1 MNIGIIGTGKI
12 VNEMIP
18 VVQEISGITIQ
29 AICSRPQ
36 SLSKAERLAA
46 LFHIKEVY
54 NDYDAMLH
62 KSDIDFVYVAVA
74 NHAHADYARRALLA
88 KKNVII
94 EKPICSSVAQLEELM
109 QLASADNLYIFEA
122 VTLLHMPH
130 YQLIKDELLAQLGR
144 IKLIACN
151 YSQRSSRYDLYL
163 NHQLTPA
170 FDPAC
175 HGGALMDINVY
186 NINFVVSLFGEPARV
201 EYHPNVGHNKID
213 TSGVA
218 ILTYPDFVATCI
230 GAKDCDGNSFG
241 AIQGDEGRIV
251 VTGPVS
257 TLSELELS
265 KDGKPQ
271 TINIQPKKHRLAF
284 EFEHFRDIYHAHQ
297 VDEMEHYLQISHQVM
312 KVIDQLRG
320 NTLFNK

>member
-18 VVQEISGITIQ
+18 VVQQINGITIQ

-74 NHAHADYARRALLA
+74 NHAHASYARRALLA

-94 EKPICSSVAQLEELM
+94 EKPICTSVAELEELM
-109 QLASADNLYIFEA
+109 QLAFANNLYIFEA

-130 YQLIKDELLAQLGR
+130 YQLIKNELLAQLGR
-144 IKLIACN
+144 VKLIECN

-170 FDPAC
+170 FDTTC

-186 NINFVVSLFGEPARV
+186 NINFVLSLFGVPIRV
-201 EYHPNVGHNKID
+201 EYHPNVGYNKID

-218 ILTYPDFVATCI
+218 ILTYPDFVAICI
-230 GAKDCDGNSFG
+230 GAKDCDGHSFG
-241 AIQGDEGRIV
+241 AIQGDEGRIY

-257 TLSELELS
+257 TLSELELC
-265 KDGKPQ
+265 KDGKQ
-271 TINIQPKKHRLAF
+271 KTVNIQPKKHRLAF
-284 EFEHFRDIYHAHQ
+284 EFEHFRDIYHSHQ
-297 VDEMEHYLQISHQVM
+297 VHEMKHYLQISHHVM

-320 NTLFNK
+320 NTLSY

>member
-18 VVQEISGITIQ
+18 VVQQINGITIQ

-62 KSDIDFVYVAVA
+62 ESDIDFVYVAVA
-74 NHAHADYARRALLA
+74 NHAHAAYARRALLA

-94 EKPICSSVAQLEELM
+94 EKPICTSVAELEELM
-109 QLASADNLYIFEA
+109 QLAFANNLYIFEA

-130 YQLIKDELLAQLGR
+130 YQLIKDELLAQLGH

-151 YSQRSSRYDLYL
+151 YRQCSSRYDLYL

-170 FDPAC
+170 FDLAC

-186 NINFVVSLFGEPARV
+186 NINIVVSLFDDPIRV
-201 EYHPNVGHNKID
+201 EYHPNVGYNKID

-230 GAKDCDGNSFG
+230 GAKDCDGHSFG
-241 AIQGDEGRIV
+241 AIQGDEGCIY

-265 KDGKPQ
+265 KDGKQQ

-284 EFEHFRDIYHAHQ
+284 EFSHFRDIYHSNQ
-297 VDEMEHYLQISHQVM
+297 VDEMKHYLQISHQVM
-312 KVIDQLRG
+312 KVIDQLQG
-320 NTLFNK
+320 NTLFYK

>member
-54 NDYDAMLH
+54 NDYDAMLRN
-62 KSDIDFVYVAVA
+62 SDIDFVYVAVA

-88 KKNVII
+88 KKNVVI
-94 EKPICSSVAQLEELM
+94 EKPSCSSVAELEELM

-130 YQLIKDELLAQLGR
+130 FRLIKDELLAQLGR
-144 IKLIACN
+144 IKLIVCN

-170 FDPAC
+170 FDTAC

-186 NINFVVSLFGEPARV
+186 NINFVVSLFGEPTSV
-201 EYHPNVGHNKID
+201 EYH
-213 TSGVA
+213 S
-218 ILTYPDFVATCI
+218 
-230 GAKDCDGNSFG
+230 KDCDGYSFG
-241 AIQGDEGRIV
+241 AIQGDKGRIHI
-251 VTGPVS
+251 TGPVS
-257 TLSELELS
+257 TLSELELC
-265 KDGKPQ
+265 KGGKSQ

-297 VDEMEHYLQISHQVM
+297 VDEMKHYLQISHQVM
-312 KVIDQLRG
+312 KVINQLRDY
-320 NTLFNK
+320 TLFNK

>member
-18 VVQEISGITIQ
+18 VVQQINGIRIQ

-62 KSDIDFVYVAVA
+62 ESDIDFVYVAVA
-74 NHAHADYARRALLA
+74 NHAHAAYARHALLA

-94 EKPICSSVAQLEELM
+94 EKPICSSVAELEELM
-109 QLASADNLYIFEA
+109 QLAFANNLYIFEA

-130 YQLIKDELLAQLGR
+130 YRLIKDELLEQLGH

-170 FDPAC
+170 FDLAC

-186 NINFVVSLFGEPARV
+186 NINFVVSLFGEPIRA
-201 EYHPNVGHNKID
+201 EYHPNVGYNKID

-230 GAKDCDGNSFG
+230 GAKDCDGHSFG
-241 AIQGDEGRIV
+241 AIQGDEGCIY

-265 KDGKPQ
+265 KDGKQQ
-271 TINIQPKKHRLAF
+271 TIKIQSKKHRLAF
-284 EFEHFRDIYHAHQ
+284 EFEHFRDIYHSNQ
-297 VDEMEHYLQISHQVM
+297 VDEMKHYLQISHQVM

-320 NTLFNK
+320 NTLFYK

>member
-74 NHAHADYARRALLA
+74 NHAHATYARRALLA

-94 EKPICSSVAQLEELM
+94 EKPICTSVAELEELM
-109 QLASADNLYIFEA
+109 QLAFADNLYIFEA

-130 YQLIKDELLAQLGR
+130 YRLIKDELLAQLGR

-186 NINFVVSLFGEPARV
+186 NINFVVSLFGEPIRA

-230 GAKDCDGNSFG
+230 AYKRMR
-241 AIQGDEGRIV
+241 DEVNI
-251 VTGPVS
+251 
-257 TLSELELS
+257 LI
-265 KDGKPQ
+265 DGKE
-271 TINIQPKKHRLAF
+271 NVVLVFLGKCR
-284 EFEHFRDIYHAHQ
+284 
-297 VDEMEHYLQISHQVM
+297 
-312 KVIDQLRG
+312 
-320 NTLFNK
+320 

>member
-18 VVQEISGITIQ
+18 VVQQIKGVTIQ

-62 KSDIDFVYVAVA
+62 ESDIDFVYVAVA
-74 NHAHADYARRALLA
+74 NHAHATYARRALLA

-94 EKPICSSVAQLEELM
+94 EKPICTSVAELEELM

-130 YQLIKDELLAQLGR
+130 YRLIKDELLAQLGR
-144 IKLIACN
+144 IKLVACN

-170 FDPAC
+170 FDSAC

-186 NINFVVSLFGEPARV
+186 NINFVVSLFGEPIRA
-201 EYHPNVGHNKID
+201 EYHPNVGLNKID

-218 ILTYPDFVATCI
+218 ILTYPGFVATCI
-230 GAKDCDGNSFG
+230 GAKDCDGHSFG
-241 AIQGDEGRIV
+241 AIQGDEGCIY

-257 TLSELELS
+257 TLSELELY
-265 KDGKPQ
+265 KGGKPQ

-284 EFEHFRDIYHAHQ
+284 EFEHFRDIYHAHK

-320 NTLFNK
+320 DTLFNK

>member
-18 VVQEISGITIQ
+18 VVQQINGVTIQ

-62 KSDIDFVYVAVA
+62 ESDIDFVYVAVA
-74 NHAHADYARRALLA
+74 NHAHATYARHALLA

-94 EKPICSSVAQLEELM
+94 EKPICTSVAELEQLM
-109 QLASADNLYIFEA
+109 QLAFANNLYIFEA

-130 YQLIKDELLAQLGR
+130 YQLIKDELLAQLGH

-170 FDPAC
+170 FDLAC

-186 NINFVVSLFGEPARV
+186 NINFVVSLFGEPISA
-201 EYHPNVGHNKID
+201 EYHPNVGYNKID

-230 GAKDCDGNSFG
+230 GAKDCDGHSFG
-241 AIQGDEGRIV
+241 AIQGDEGCIY

-265 KDGKPQ
+265 KDSKQQ
-271 TINIQPKKHRLAF
+271 TIKIQPKKHRLAF
-284 EFEHFRDIYHAHQ
+284 EFEHFRDIYHSNR
-297 VDEMEHYLQISHQVM
+297 VDEMKHYLQISHQVM

-320 NTLFNK
+320 DTLFYK